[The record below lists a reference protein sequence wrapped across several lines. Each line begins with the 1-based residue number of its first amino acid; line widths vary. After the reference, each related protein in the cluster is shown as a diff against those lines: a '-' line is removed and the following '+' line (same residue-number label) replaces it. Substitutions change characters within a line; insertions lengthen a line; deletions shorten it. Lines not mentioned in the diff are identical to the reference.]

1 VIQRSSFDAVR
12 GAVGGAVA
20 GTIAAA
26 IVTAACGGRA
36 PGAAEPA
43 TSARETITAFMRA
56 VADSNL
62 TKMAE
67 LWGSSKGSAASTRQP
82 SDYEKRIV
90 VIQSYLRSDDYRVA
104 TDAGEGDGRRSMQIE
119 LRRQA
124 CTWTVPFT
132 LIKADNGNWLVAGV
146 DLTRAG
152 NPARPCDPDAQ
163 DSTAHP

>member
-1 VIQRSSFDAVR
+1 VTQRSPFDTVCRAVI
-12 GAVGGAVA
+12 GMLG
-20 GTIAAA
+20 AAA
-26 IVTAACGGRA
+26 LVTACGGGHA
-36 PGAAEPA
+36 PGTTQPA
-43 TSARETITAFMRA
+43 TSARETVTAFMRA

-67 LWGSSKGSAASTRQP
+67 LWGSSKGSAARTGQP

-90 VIQSYLRSDDYRVA
+90 VMQSFLRNDDYRVA
-104 TDAGEGDGRRSMQIE
+104 SEASESSDRRAMQIE

-132 LIKADNGNWLVAGV
+132 VLKANDGAWLVSSV

-152 NPARPCDPDAQ
+152 NPVRPCDPDAQ
-163 DSTAHP
+163 AKDSTAHP